1 MKIDQQHIYEIKKVN
16 PFVAQRLNGTE
27 RYRFR
32 CEDELMIYNVVGK
45 RTLDRNECVADL
57 RPIATPIVLCD
68 EWGWE
73 IDAYIFEYSE
83 PVDIDSEMLHNILVN
98 MFGHNLEDNGVYHLT
113 KSMIQMVNNYLSEGE
128 IGLDINNEN
137 LYYHFM
143 EE

>member
-1 MKIDQQHIYEIKKVN
+1 MKISQYIFEIKKVD
-16 PFVAQRLNGTE
+16 PSVAERLNGTE

-32 CEDELMIYNVVGK
+32 CEDELLIYNIVGK
-45 RTLDRNECVADL
+45 RTLDRNECIADL

-83 PVDIDSEMLHNILVN
+83 PVDIDSEMLHNLLVT
-98 MFGHNLEDNGVYHLT
+98 MFGHELEDNGVYHLT
-113 KSMIQMVNNYLSEGE
+113 KDMIQLVNAHLDESE
-128 IGLDINNEN
+128 IGLDINNKN

-143 EE
+143 EEE

>member
-1 MKIDQQHIYEIKKVN
+1 MKISQYIYEIKKVD
-16 PFVAQRLNGTE
+16 PSVAERLGGTE

-32 CEDELMIYNVVGK
+32 CEDELLIYNVVGK
-45 RTLDRNECVADL
+45 RTLDRNECIADL
-57 RPIATPIVLCD
+57 RPVATPIVLCD

-83 PVDIDSEMLHNILVN
+83 PVDIDSEILHNLLVT
-98 MFGHNLEDNGVYHLT
+98 MFDHELEDNGVYHLT
-113 KSMIQMVNNYLSEGE
+113 KDMIQLVNAYLSEGE

-137 LYYHFM
+137 LYYHFI